1 MVLGSLQDSLHWS
14 WAETQEKGEQEQG
27 SLLSACAL
35 PSELEE
41 VSILVANSVKTNP
54 WPLLGLSVKGKFS
67 LDSQLETKDLWV
79 LTPAPV
85 LSFS

>member
-54 WPLLGLSVKGKFS
+54 
-67 LDSQLETKDLWV
+67 
-79 LTPAPV
+79 
-85 LSFS
+85 